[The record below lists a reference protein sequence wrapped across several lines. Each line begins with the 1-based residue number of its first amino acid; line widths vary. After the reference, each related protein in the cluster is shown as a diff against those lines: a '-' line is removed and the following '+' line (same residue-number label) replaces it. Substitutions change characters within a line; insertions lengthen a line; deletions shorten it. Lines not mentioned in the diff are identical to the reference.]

1 MPACSIGSMNRNV
14 EEQRV
19 LDKLGIKD
27 FRHMTKEKIVAFA
40 SELPNMDPQVA
51 IEAIRQFPEFAKTSL
66 QLVETLQNSM
76 SEVLDNAKESQRPVY
91 EQCSALLDSLRAQLM
106 QPHLAMED
114 HDHIVEQIMKVI
126 ELMRD
131 MDREHKQFLLNIA
144 HTIGGVVLGAAT
156 IAATVLGVKS
166 IRK

>member
-1 MPACSIGSMNRNV
+1 
-14 EEQRV
+14 
-19 LDKLGIKD
+19 
-27 FRHMTKEKIVAFA
+27 MTKDKIVAFA

-66 QLVETLQNSM
+66 QLVEALQGSV
-76 SEVLDNAKESQRPVY
+76 SEILDNAKDSQRPVY
-91 EQCSALLDSLRAQLM
+91 EQCSVLLDSLRTKLV
-106 QPHLAMED
+106 QPHLSMED
-114 HDHIVEQIMKVI
+114 HDHIVDQIMQVI

-144 HTIGGVVLGAAT
+144 HTVGGVVLGAAT